1 MSKGGGGGMMGK
13 GMGSSPGGMGGAGGA
28 SKGGGG
34 GMMGKGMGSSPGGMS
49 KGMAP
54 AGRGMNSS
62 PGMKGG
68 SAMAGRGGSQ
78 GMAPAGRGQMN
89 SSPGMQ
95 GGRGMAGRG
104 QMNAGAGRG
113 SQGMG
118 QMNSGPGME
127 GGGGMAGR
135 GSTGGR
141 GPGMQ
146 GSSMAGRGGQG
157 MSPSGRGGAGGR
169 GPGMSSPRGQADS
182 SMGGR
187 GSRMGSNNVYADS
200 SYEDGPD
207 NDYVRGSSQ
216 GSRRM
221 SGDEF
226 RRSASRSSF
235 MGNEY
240 EFDEYGQLS
249 TDNFGYKSGS
259 RPPVSGSDTRGR
271 GVLDEGRRN
280 VLKNLSNQ
288 VPRYARSSSIGNQYD
303 FRQRRPDRLSR
314 SLGYSEDYDEYDDY
328 DRPSQGSYSGKP
340 MVDYIERNPDRYSR
354 EIGSFSK
361 PKYSP
366 WGPVGE
372 SLIDY
377 QYKNTRSPRGSNYD
391 FYNDSSYNRRDGGM
405 LNDRNDPRAPR
416 YNDNFDDS
424 DFGPPRRGGYD
435 SFGDRGLGRRPS
447 GPQGRGGYDS
457 FDDRGPGR
465 GPGGR
470 PSGPQGRGGYDSFD
484 DRGPGRRPS
493 GPQGRGGYDSFDDR
507 GPGRGPGRRPRD
519 DYDSGPRGGPRD
531 RYDSFDDRGGPRGR
545 SNYDDDDDSYL
556 PRNLSRDELQ
566 QRRSDLMDYIEDQEF
581 GGGPMMKAGANT
593 NRMSRDPRGN
603 DRMMQEFD
611 GMDDGYGDEFDSY
624 Y

>member
-1 MSKGGGGGMMGK
+1 MMSKGGAGGGMMNK
-13 GMGSSPGGMGGAGGA
+13 GMGSSSGGMA
-28 SKGGGG
+28 
-34 GMMGKGMGSSPGGMS
+34 S
-49 KGMAP
+49 KGMASA
-54 AGRGMNSS
+54 AGRGQMGSS

-68 SAMAGRGGSQ
+68 SAMAGRGQMNAGPGRGGQ
-78 GMAPAGRGQMN
+78 GMASAAGRGQMN
-89 SSPGMQ
+89 SSAGMQ
-95 GGRGMAGRG
+95 GANGMAGRG

-113 SQGMG
+113 SQGMSTAAAGRG
-118 QMNSGPGME
+118 QMGSSPGMQ
-127 GGGGMAGR
+127 GGSGMAGR
-135 GSTGGR
+135 GGASGR
-141 GPGMQ
+141 GPGM
-146 GSSMAGRGGQG
+146 A
-157 MSPSGRGGAGGR
+157 
-169 GPGMSSPRGQADS
+169 SPRGQADS
-182 SMGGR
+182 SMGSP

-200 SYEDGPD
+200 YDEDGPD
-207 NDYVRGSSQ
+207 NDYIRGSSQ

-221 SGDEF
+221 SGDDF

-271 GVLDEGRRN
+271 GVIDEGRRN
-280 VLKNLSNQ
+280 VLKSLSNQ

-314 SLGYSEDYDEYDDY
+314 SLGYSEDYDEYDVY
-328 DRPSQGSYSGKP
+328 DRPSQGSYSGRP
-340 MVDYIERNPDRYSR
+340 MVDYIERNPNQYSR
-354 EIGSFSK
+354 EIGSFTK

-391 FYNDSSYNRRDGGM
+391 FYNDSPYNDSRGRQRNGGS
-405 LNDRNDPRAPR
+405 LFDRNDPRAPR

-424 DFGPPRRGGYD
+424 DFGPPRGRDGYDSFDDRGGRPQSRGGYD
-435 SFGDRGLGRRPS
+435 SFDNRNPGRGPGGRPSGPQSRGGYDSFDDRGPVRDPS

-470 PSGPQGRGGYDSFD
+470 VA
-484 DRGPGRRPS
+484 
-493 GPQGRGGYDSFDDR
+493 QGRGGYDSFDDR
-507 GPGRGPGRRPRD
+507 GPGRGPGGRPRNE
-519 DYDSGPRGGPRD
+519 YDSNPRGPRGG
-531 RYDSFDDRGGPRGR
+531 YDSFDDRGGPRGR
-545 SNYDDDDDSYL
+545 SDYNDQDDNGYL

-581 GGGPMMKAGANT
+581 GGRPMMNSGANR
-593 NRMSRDPRGN
+593 NRDPRGN

-611 GMDDGYGDEFDSY
+611 EMDEGYGDEFDSY